1 MQFPGDILEVLALQK
16 AAELKVASPLYFP
29 GLPESP
35 EVPCQAVPQ
44 ETLTV
49 DRNPV
54 VLRKEHYP
62 LRCALPSPHLSN
74 LSVNISANAVTSP
87 LPAPY
92 FPGRL
97 PWFPL
102 GSMSFQPGTR
112 NDRRGFR
119 SGWQWLDVCPSSP
132 GSMQEPGQ
140 VRPCS
145 SVHHGDQ
152 QSQQLNS
159 FSSNLMPRSSSVV
172 CYGTRTCTLHQPSQ
186 RELGLSVQT
195 LQMTLQGMVER
206 ASGRRDGVLLNTMGL
221 QFTSPVNQIWFL
233 VCEEVHTDH
242 HLIQERPRG
251 THSSWVGWK

>member
-1 MQFPGDILEVLALQK
+1 MEPDRKEENKVQNDAPHKAFPKSRAGWWQRIQFPGDILEVLALQK

-44 ETLTV
+44 ETLTA

-62 LRCALPSPHLSN
+62 LRCAPPSPHLSK
-74 LSVNISANAVTSP
+74 LSVSISAKTATSP

-97 PWFPL
+97 PWFQL

-119 SGWQWLDVCPSSP
+119 CGWQWLDVCPSSP

-140 VRPCS
+140 VRPYSSHCS
-145 SVHHGDQ
+145 SIHHGDQ
-152 QSQQLNS
+152 QSQQLKAS
-159 FSSNLMPRSSSVV
+159 AAISCLAPPLSSAM
-172 CYGTRTCTLHQPSQ
+172 GQ
-186 RELGLSVQT
+186 GLA
-195 LQMTLQGMVER
+195 LC
-206 ASGRRDGVLLNTMGL
+206 
-221 QFTSPVNQIWFL
+221 TSPPKGSSDS
-233 VCEEVHTDH
+233 VCRHC
-242 HLIQERPRG
+242 R
-251 THSSWVGWK
+251 